1 MICKVLHTFYGRDTR
16 PVQWLNFYLSLVWL
30 CVAIGGYTSW
40 YVITLPPATAKVLT
54 NITPLFMLVVVF
66 TLCNFLTTGKAH
78 QISKAFSFALGGL
91 ANLITA
97 NSYVTAYPP
106 LDPMLIISVVLGSW
120 VFCAVFF
127 VLQCEGINGA
137 SRTKP

>member
-16 PVQWLNFYLSLVWL
+16 PVQWLNLNLSLVWL
-30 CVAIGGYTSW
+30 CIALGEYTSW
-40 YVITLPPATAKVLT
+40 YTVTLPVHTAEILT
-54 NITPLFMLVVVF
+54 NITLLFALVVAF
-66 TLCNFLTTGKAH
+66 TLCNFFTVGKAH

-91 ANLITA
+91 ANLIIA

-106 LDPMLIISVVLGSW
+106 LDPTLIVSIVFGSW
-120 VFCAVFF
+120 VFGAVFF
-127 VLQCEGINGA
+127 VLQCEGINGD